1 MINSTVM
8 KAELLAYWR
17 YVRQCPIVAVE
28 VFDQDVMSI
37 TKSRGLVITE
47 VKVSISDLRADGS
60 KEIHFRAA
68 SLYGIKKDPKSRK
81 EQRAAYL
88 ATYRTYTHDERTPNQ
103 FYFAV
108 PEEIYEKA
116 LAIIEERYPYAGLLC
131 VKHYVE
137 HSYWG
142 HFVTVI
148 RVAPTLHK
156 EKCSIKTI
164 SALVKSMTASLC
176 SAYKYVVK
184 AQPKET
190 PVENPPNQVS

>member
-1 MINSTVM
+1 M

-17 YVRQCPIVAVE
+17 YVRQHPIVGVE
-28 VFDQDVMSI
+28 VFDQDVMSV
-37 TKSRGLVITE
+37 TKTRHLVITE

-68 SLYGIKKDPKSRK
+68 SLYGIAKNPKNRK

-88 ATYRTYTHDERTPNQ
+88 ASAYRHQLRTPNQ

-108 PEEIYEKA
+108 PQELSEKA
-116 LAIIEERYPYAGLLC
+116 LAVIEERYPYAGLLS
-131 VKHYVE
+131 VRHYVD

-142 HFVTVI
+142 HHVSVV

-184 AQPKET
+184 AHPKEI
-190 PVENPPNQVS
+190 PVENPPNPVS

>member
-17 YVRQCPIVAVE
+17 YVRQHPIVAVE
-28 VFDQDVMSI
+28 VFDQDVMSV
-37 TKSRGLVITE
+37 TKSRALVITE
-47 VKVSISDLRADGS
+47 IKVSISDLRADGS

-68 SLYGIKKDPKSRK
+68 SLYGIVKNPKNRK

-88 ATYRTYTHDERTPNQ
+88 AQYLHNIRTPNQ

-108 PEEIYEKA
+108 PEEIQEKA
-116 LAIIEERYPYAGLLC
+116 LAVIEERYPYAGLLS
-131 VKHYVE
+131 VRHYVE

-142 HFVTVI
+142 HFVSVI
-148 RVAPTLHK
+148 KVAPTLHK

-164 SALVKSMTASLC
+164 SELVKSMTASLC

-184 AQPKET
+184 AQVKET
-190 PVENPPNQVS
+190 PVENPPNPVS